1 MSGKGYSSDRFHP
14 DGHPKPART
23 PRRRDQTVHGR
34 AWTLVCGITAARNL
48 EEAVR
53 RGPEQN
59 QAVEEIVEETSSRI
73 NPRTRKMPPSSL
85 GAFCHTSTRL

>member
-59 QAVEEIVEETSSRI
+59 QAVEEIVEETSAQHKSA
-73 NPRTRKMPPSSL
+73 NTQKAPSSP
-85 GAFCHTSTRL
+85 GAFSTRL